1 MNGVDKVYEYMKSH
15 DGITSMEAIYKLE
28 ETRLS
33 GRIFDL
39 KKHLLAIGDKERVV
53 DESAKL
59 AKTVNV
65 TCNIIQK
72 TLKTIVSNQERQINL
87 TASMLSR
94 INRIEEKV
102 K

>member
-1 MNGVDKVYEYMKSH
+1 MNGVEKVYEYMKSH

-53 DESAKL
+53 DEFEYGKNG
-59 AKTVNV
+59 KKWKRYRIIHTVN
-65 TCNIIQK
+65 
-72 TLKTIVSNQERQINL
+72 
-87 TASMLSR
+87 
-94 INRIEEKV
+94 
-102 K
+102 

>member
-1 MNGVDKVYEYMKSH
+1 MNGVEKVYEYMKSH

-53 DESAKL
+53 DEFEYGKDG
-59 AKTVNV
+59 KKWKRYRIIHTVN
-65 TCNIIQK
+65 
-72 TLKTIVSNQERQINL
+72 
-87 TASMLSR
+87 
-94 INRIEEKV
+94 
-102 K
+102 

>member
-1 MNGVDKVYEYMKSH
+1 MNGVEKVYEYMKSH

-53 DESAKL
+53 DEFEYGKNG
-59 AKTVNV
+59 KKWKRYRTIHTVN
-65 TCNIIQK
+65 
-72 TLKTIVSNQERQINL
+72 
-87 TASMLSR
+87 
-94 INRIEEKV
+94 
-102 K
+102 

>member
-1 MNGVDKVYEYMKSH
+1 MNGVEKVYEYMKSH

-53 DESAKL
+53 DEFEYGKNGR
-59 AKTVNV
+59 KWKRYRIIHTVN
-65 TCNIIQK
+65 
-72 TLKTIVSNQERQINL
+72 
-87 TASMLSR
+87 
-94 INRIEEKV
+94 
-102 K
+102 

>member
-1 MNGVDKVYEYMKSH
+1 MNRVDKVYEYMKSH

-53 DESAKL
+53 DEFEYGKNG
-59 AKTVNV
+59 KKWKRYRIIHTVN
-65 TCNIIQK
+65 
-72 TLKTIVSNQERQINL
+72 
-87 TASMLSR
+87 
-94 INRIEEKV
+94 
-102 K
+102 

>member
-1 MNGVDKVYEYMKSH
+1 MNRVDKVYEYMKSH

-53 DESAKL
+53 DEFEYGKNG
-59 AKTVNV
+59 KKWKRYR
-65 TCNIIQK
+65 IIH
-72 TLKTIVSNQERQINL
+72 T
-87 TASMLSR
+87 
-94 INRIEEKV
+94 EK
-102 K
+102 